1 MINGKIYHAMIVFS
15 KPSEKTPGK
24 RQLDMK
30 TATFAKKE
38 DAIAYVDK
46 ICEDPEYNNPE
57 GKKIKLARV
66 DEICEIV
73 EVVE

>member
-1 MINGKIYHAMIVFS
+1 MINDKIYHGMVVFT

-24 RQLDMK
+24 RQLDML

-38 DAIAYVDK
+38 DAIAWADK
-46 ICEDPEYNNPE
+46 ICDSPEYNDSE
-57 GKKIKLARV
+57 GKKWKLSRV

-73 EVVE
+73 GRV

>member
-1 MINGKIYHAMIVFS
+1 MINDKIYHGMIVFT

-24 RQLDMK
+24 RQLDMM

-38 DAIAYVDK
+38 DAIAWIDK
-46 ICEDPEYNNPE
+46 ICDSPDMNDPD
-57 GKKIKLARV
+57 GRKWKLSRV

-73 EVVE
+73 GRE